1 MLAYIVR
8 RLGVLG
14 VILFGSSFI
23 LYNMAA
29 IAGDP
34 IGELR
39 LSNDPAAKQAI
50 IDLTLRLQLDVPPPL
65 RYFIWL
71 KGVLGIFVGKADF
84 GLTRDNM
91 SVFNEI
97 SQAIPIT
104 IRLVTTATIVAIV
117 LGIALGITS
126 ALRQYTRFDYSMTF
140 FAFLL
145 YSLPI
150 FWVAV
155 LLKQFLAIR
164 FNDFLSHSTVHRNS
178 VLLLSLLSAIF
189 WGSIFSRVRKTFWI
203 TFVSAALGTA
213 SLLLFM
219 NQLEWYTNPR
229 LGPITVFIF
238 SVGIAF
244 GVTHLSVGLSNRT
257 ALYSSLTMAVLALV
271 IYFPVQSLFTA
282 QSTFWQM
289 ILLLIVTIA
298 VATGVSFMFSR
309 IDRGP
314 LIRTTILT
322 AFLSASLIIVD
333 KYMRTWQF
341 YLKEDAINYR
351 PVPTIGQV
359 SDLLPQD
366 DYWIRT
372 LDILVHL
379 FLPTIALTLISFAG
393 YTRFSRGTLLEVLN
407 QDYIRTARAKG
418 LTERTVIMRHAFRNT
433 LIPLTTIIVVDFAG
447 IIGGAI
453 ITERVFGWYGMGT
466 LFNRAITGQ
475 DLNLLMGVFFLTAT
489 LSVLANLIADLLYSA
504 LDPRIRVGA
513 GK

>member
-418 LTERTVIMRHAFRNT
+418 LSERTVIMRHAFRNT
-433 LIPLTTIIVVDFAG
+433 MIPLTTIMVVDFAG
-447 IIGGAI
+447 VIGGAL
-453 ITERVFGWYGMGT
+453 ITESVFGWSGMGT
-466 LFNRAITGQ
+466 LFRQGLLGY
-475 DLNLLMGVFFLTAT
+475 DLNLLMGVFFITAS
-489 LSVLANLIADLLYSA
+489 LSVIANLVADLLYSA
-504 LDPRIRVGA
+504 LDPRIRVGTGA
-513 GK
+513 

>member
-1 MLAYIVR
+1 MFAYIVR

-39 LSNDPAAKQAI
+39 LSNDPRAKQEI
-50 IDLTLRLQLDVPPPL
+50 IDLTVRLKLDVPPPL

-84 GLTRDNM
+84 GLTRENM
-91 SVFNEI
+91 SVFDEI
-97 SQAIPIT
+97 SHAIPIT
-104 IRLVTTATIVAIV
+104 IRLVTTATLVAIV
-117 LGIALGITS
+117 LGIALGVTS

-164 FNDFLSHSTVHRNS
+164 FNDFLSHSTLHRNS
-178 VLLLSLLSAIF
+178 ILLLSLFSAIF

-203 TFVSAALGTA
+203 TFTSAALGTA
-213 SLLLFM
+213 SLLFFM
-219 NQLEWYTNPR
+219 NQLEWFINPR
-229 LGPITVFIF
+229 LGPITVFILA
-238 SVGIAF
+238 VGIAF
-244 GVTHLSVGLSNRT
+244 GVTHLSVGLSNKT

-271 IYFPVQSLFTA
+271 VYFPIQSFFTA
-282 QSTFWQM
+282 ESTFWQM
-289 ILLLIVTIA
+289 ILLLVITIA

-322 AFLSASLIIVD
+322 AFLSASLIIID
-333 KYMRTWQF
+333 KYMRTWNI
-341 YLKEDAINYR
+341 YLIEDALNNR
-351 PVPTIGQV
+351 PIPTIGQI

-366 DYWIRT
+366 NYWIRT

-379 FLPTIALTLISFAG
+379 FLPTVALTLISFAG

-418 LTERTVIMRHAFRNT
+418 LTERTVVMRHAFRNT
-433 LIPLTTIIVVDFAG
+433 LIPLTTIMVVDFAG

-466 LFNRAITGQ
+466 LFNRAIQGQ

>member
-203 TFVSAALGTA
+203 TFASAALGTA

-271 IYFPVQSLFTA
+271 IYFPIQSLFTA

>member
-271 IYFPVQSLFTA
+271 IYFPIQSLFTA

-433 LIPLTTIIVVDFAG
+433 LIPLPTIIVVDFAG

>member
-271 IYFPVQSLFTA
+271 IYFPIQSLFTA

-289 ILLLIVTIA
+289 VLLLIVTIA

>member
-271 IYFPVQSLFTA
+271 IYFPIQSLFTA

-351 PVPTIGQV
+351 PIPTIGQV

>member
-238 SVGIAF
+238 SVGIYN
-244 GVTHLSVGLSNRT
+244 S
-257 ALYSSLTMAVLALV
+257 
-271 IYFPVQSLFTA
+271 FTKN
-282 QSTFWQM
+282 
-289 ILLLIVTIA
+289 LR
-298 VATGVSFMFSR
+298 SR
-309 IDRGP
+309 
-314 LIRTTILT
+314 L
-322 AFLSASLIIVD
+322 
-333 KYMRTWQF
+333 
-341 YLKEDAINYR
+341 
-351 PVPTIGQV
+351 
-359 SDLLPQD
+359 
-366 DYWIRT
+366 
-372 LDILVHL
+372 
-379 FLPTIALTLISFAG
+379 
-393 YTRFSRGTLLEVLN
+393 
-407 QDYIRTARAKG
+407 
-418 LTERTVIMRHAFRNT
+418 
-433 LIPLTTIIVVDFAG
+433 
-447 IIGGAI
+447 
-453 ITERVFGWYGMGT
+453 
-466 LFNRAITGQ
+466 
-475 DLNLLMGVFFLTAT
+475 
-489 LSVLANLIADLLYSA
+489 
-504 LDPRIRVGA
+504 
-513 GK
+513 

>member
-257 ALYSSLTMAVLALV
+257 ALYSSLTMAVFALV
-271 IYFPVQSLFTA
+271 IYFPIQSLFTA

>member
-91 SVFNEI
+91 SVFDEI
-97 SQAIPIT
+97 SHAIPIT

-145 YSLPI
+145 
-150 FWVAV
+150 

-203 TFVSAALGTA
+203 TFASAALGTA

-271 IYFPVQSLFTA
+271 IYFPIQSLFTA

-359 SDLLPQD
+359 SDLLPQ
-366 DYWIRT
+366 
-372 LDILVHL
+372 
-379 FLPTIALTLISFAG
+379 
-393 YTRFSRGTLLEVLN
+393 
-407 QDYIRTARAKG
+407 
-418 LTERTVIMRHAFRNT
+418 
-433 LIPLTTIIVVDFAG
+433 
-447 IIGGAI
+447 
-453 ITERVFGWYGMGT
+453 
-466 LFNRAITGQ
+466 
-475 DLNLLMGVFFLTAT
+475 
-489 LSVLANLIADLLYSA
+489 
-504 LDPRIRVGA
+504 
-513 GK
+513 